1 MSKKKIIILSIAA
14 ALLIAMVV
22 WVIWGNTALE
32 LNTITVVNENLP
44 ESFEGYK
51 IAQVSDLHNAQMGK
65 NNEKLLAMLKEAAPD
80 VIAITGDMID
90 SEHTD
95 VEVALQFANE
105 AVKIAPCY
113 YVTGNHEAIA
123 DAAYAQLES
132 GLLELGVHVLR
143 DEAVFLEKNG
153 ELIQL
158 IGLDDLGF
166 SPVNDQIAQA
176 TANMEKTLVELVDDT
191 TYTLL
196 LAHRPELMDV
206 YVAGNV
212 DLVLSGHAHGGQ
224 FRIPFVGGVIAPGQ
238 GFFPEYDGG
247 LYTEGETQMV
257 VSRGIGNSVIP
268 FRVNNRPEVVLV
280 KLQREE

>member
-1 MSKKKIIILSIAA
+1 MSKKKILVLSTIAF
-14 ALLIAMVV
+14 LMIAMVI
-22 WVIWGNTALE
+22 WIAWGNTALE
-32 LNTITVVNENLP
+32 VNTITVIGENLP
-44 ESFEGYK
+44 EAFQGYK

-65 NNEKLLAMLKEAAPD
+65 DNEKLIAMLKEAVPD
-80 VIAITGDMID
+80 MIAITGDMID
-90 SEHTD
+90 SGNTD
-95 VEVALQFANE
+95 VEVALQFAKE
-105 AVKIAPCY
+105 AVTIAPCY

-123 DAAYAQLES
+123 DVAYAQLES
-132 GLLELGVHVLR
+132 GLLEIGVIVLK
-143 DEAVFLEKNG
+143 DEAVLLEKNG
-153 ELIQL
+153 AFIQL

-166 SPVNDQIAQA
+166 SPVNDQIDEA
-176 TANMEKTLVELVDDT
+176 TANMEQTLKELVENDAP
-191 TYTLL
+191 YTLL
-196 LAHRPELMDV
+196 LAHRPELVDV

-280 KLQREE
+280 ELT